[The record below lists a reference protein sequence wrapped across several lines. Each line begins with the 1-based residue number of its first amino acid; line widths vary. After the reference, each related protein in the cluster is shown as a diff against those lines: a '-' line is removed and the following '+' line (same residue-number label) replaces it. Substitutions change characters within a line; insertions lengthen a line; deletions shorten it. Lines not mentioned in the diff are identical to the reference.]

1 MGKLTAA
8 AAATAVAT
16 NDSLEKPAFVV
27 GDRVEKL
34 CLKCGEERGH
44 VITSLNKRG
53 KISRVTCPKCG
64 TLGTFKT
71 GASVSARRKVEPG
84 APYDQSRAY
93 RAGQTMLH
101 PTFGQGEVTALI
113 EPLKI
118 DVLFADRMRRLI
130 HGRPSSSN

>member
-1 MGKLTAA
+1 MDKQKVTVE
-8 AAATAVAT
+8 VA
-16 NDSLEKPAFVV
+16 EKPAFVV

-34 CLKCGEERGH
+34 CIKCGEERGH
-44 VITSLNKRG
+44 VIASLNKRG

-71 GASVSARRKVEPG
+71 GVGTGTRRKLDPG
-84 APYDQSRAY
+84 APYDQTRAY

-130 HGRPSSSN
+130 HARPVASSEIRTH